1 MGKIQ
6 INLLG
11 SSFTIQA
18 KEDEDYLKKLVEYY
32 REITRTIT
40 SAGKNMDSLQV
51 SIIAGIT
58 LVDELYKEKKRNA
71 SCEKSIKENTEDDL
85 KAQEIA
91 LNLLDRLDEA
101 LISDE

>member
-6 INLLG
+6 VNLLG

-18 KEDEDYLKKLVEYY
+18 KEDDEYLKKLLEYY
-32 REITRTIT
+32 KEITRTI
-40 SAGKNMDSLQV
+40 SSSGKSMNSLQV

-71 SCEKSIKENTEDDL
+71 SCEKSIKENKEEDL

-91 LNLLDRLDEA
+91 LNLLDKLEEA
-101 LISDE
+101 LINDK

>member
-18 KEDEDYLKKLVEYY
+18 KEDEDYLKKLVDYY
-32 REITRTIT
+32 KEITRTISST
-40 SAGKNMDSLQV
+40 GRNIDPLQV

-71 SCEKSIKENTEDDL
+71 TCEKTIQGNTEEDL
-85 KAQEIA
+85 KAQQIA
-91 LNLLDRLDEA
+91 LTLLDRLDEA
-101 LISDE
+101 LDE